1 MKKSL
6 IVLLLSLLSFVGS
19 VFAGVIDDAVKRG
32 TLRVGLNPTY
42 MPFEMTNKQGEIVG
56 FEVDVLKAMA
66 KSMGV
71 KLEIVS
77 MSYDGLIPSLLTE
90 KFDLIAS
97 GMTVNQER
105 NSRVNFADP
114 LIMTGQTLLIR
125 KDLADK
131 VKSYRDLNSGDYKIT
146 SKIGTTGEVA
156 AKRLLNKAQYYSY
169 NTEAE
174 AVLEVVNGKA
184 DAFVY
189 DASYNIVALK
199 KLGNDRLVFLDKPIT
214 YEPQAF
220 ALRKGDYDSINWINN
235 FLSQI
240 KNDGTYDRLYNKWFK
255 RTDWLTEME

>member
-6 IVLLLSLLSFVGS
+6 IVFLLSLLSFVGS

-105 NSRVNFADP
+105 NLRVNFADP

-131 VKSYRDLNSGDYKIT
+131 VKSYRDLNSSDYKIT

-214 YEPQAF
+214 YD
-220 ALRKGDYDSINWINN
+220 K
-235 FLSQI
+235 
-240 KNDGTYDRLYNKWFK
+240 
-255 RTDWLTEME
+255 